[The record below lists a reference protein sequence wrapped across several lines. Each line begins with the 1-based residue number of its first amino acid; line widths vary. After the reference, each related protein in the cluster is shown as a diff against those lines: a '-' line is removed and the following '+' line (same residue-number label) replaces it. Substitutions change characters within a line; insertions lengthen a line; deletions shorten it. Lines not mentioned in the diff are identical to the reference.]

1 MTHTPTEGQRQG
13 TSRRHQDKTRYI
25 SLAKFLNKSEAHS
38 RLQGKETQS
47 PGSLSQA
54 EKRGG
59 RKGEILPFPLN
70 LLASEKIK
78 NNIKVGLESVISLA
92 SLVRKRAD
100 IIVVF
105 LKFTA
110 FRGNLIDLIVYEVR
124 PRATTGE

>member
-59 RKGEILPFPLN
+59 EEGRNTAVPPKPPGE
-70 LLASEKIK
+70 
-78 NNIKVGLESVISLA
+78 
-92 SLVRKRAD
+92 
-100 IIVVF
+100 
-105 LKFTA
+105 
-110 FRGNLIDLIVYEVR
+110 
-124 PRATTGE
+124 